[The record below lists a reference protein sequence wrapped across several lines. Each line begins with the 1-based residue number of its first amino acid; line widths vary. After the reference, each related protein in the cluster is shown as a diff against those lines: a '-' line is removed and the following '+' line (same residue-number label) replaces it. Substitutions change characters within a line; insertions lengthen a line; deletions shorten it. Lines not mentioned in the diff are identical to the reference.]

1 MTINYG
7 KLDRKEGADK
17 MKTSGKVMIIAL
29 AIIWGFCIVSMGPV
43 FGSFFAVLGTIL
55 VLAINAGVVKSK
67 GDMYLSQKY
76 DEGKKQ

>member
-1 MTINYG
+1 
-7 KLDRKEGADK
+7 

-29 AIIWGFCIVSMGPV
+29 AIIWGFCIVTMGPV
-43 FGSFFAVLGTIL
+43 FGAFFAVLGTIL
-55 VLAINAGVVKSK
+55 VLAINAGIVKSK